1 MIPVLLIALIE
12 KANYGG
18 LLLFQIYYNQNWSV
32 KINAVHQCLTLSLVQ
47 HRSLGIR
54 LQLFI
59 QTLFKKGVRK
69 CCLLSLVTTH
79 NAIVI
84 E

>member
-18 LLLFQIYYNQNWSV
+18 LLSFQIYYNQNWSV

-47 HRSLGIR
+47 HRS
-54 LQLFI
+54 
-59 QTLFKKGVRK
+59 
-69 CCLLSLVTTH
+69 
-79 NAIVI
+79 
-84 E
+84 